1 MKRKKKNKYTNILN
15 TAKNNDINVLKYCV
29 ACEVFSSLILSSL
42 SDDEKEEICELM
54 YNFAYKYDD
63 YLNVDD
69 ESSEPPEIMI
79 KVVEDIFKSGHN
91 FRLLKTIFYD
101 KMLYG
106 EYLSYLNECGYF
118 GEDRHNDDKGFED
131 YMKSNGESSSSE
143 YEKFKNLYYTK
154 FANDSDDSILNVN
167 DKDNEDKYDELN
179 F

>member
-1 MKRKKKNKYTNILN
+1 MTNNSTDFSKLRNDLIAKFEYMPRDPKYIPTVYKLIE
-15 TAKNNDINVLKYCV
+15 TNNDV
-29 ACEVFSSLILSSL
+29 
-42 SDDEKEEICELM
+42 
-54 YNFAYKYDD
+54 
-63 YLNVDD
+63 
-69 ESSEPPEIMI
+69 
-79 KVVEDIFKSGHN
+79 
-91 FRLLKTIFYD
+91 RTIFYD